1 MSFNYLAIAANHATT
16 FLNEVRYLFW
26 TDEIAIIIFDKGMG
40 MAGMPHKGLDERKEA
55 EYDNVTMDTKHTT
68 KALQTK
74 IQDKLRELHEQD

>member
-1 MSFNYLAIAANHATT
+1 
-16 FLNEVRYLFW
+16 
-26 TDEIAIIIFDKGMG
+26 MG